1 MLPTRVEDGTLV
13 YTYEDRAS
21 TEQTESGAASVG

>member
-13 YTYEDRAS
+13 YVYEH
-21 TEQTESGAASVG
+21 EESNEGRESAAANV